1 MLLKDTRKAT
11 ERLQEGGVPKEQAD
25 AIVDLFVDAEEQ
37 VATKTDL
44 EAAKHEI
51 ISTVTVR
58 LLATAG
64 ALAALLAVFEFAVFE
79 FAV

>member
-25 AIVDLFVDAEEQ
+25 AIVDLFVDAEDQ
-37 VATKTDL
+37 VATKSDL
-44 EAAKHEI
+44 EAVKHEI

-58 LLATAG
+58 LVTAVG
-64 ALAALLAVFEFAVFE
+64 LLAALLAVFEFAV
-79 FAV
+79 